1 MDSLVHPCTSVACV
15 LKWFQTYSKL
25 LRKFVWNV
33 YVWRILHAVD
43 VMKISYNQ
51 YLIYQI
57 SKYISRFSNYSEPP
71 HTHSQKRT
79 ILVLSRCYAT
89 NFAHMCVGWLYSS
102 YLENKKI
109 CCLHASMTHQLFC
122 SQWFWI
128 VTRFIYNL
136 YIDNLLVKYYVI

>member
-1 MDSLVHPCTSVACV
+1 MSILVIQVQYRLASTFGTSVAWV

-25 LRKFVWNV
+25 LRRFVWNV
-33 YVWRILHAVD
+33 YVWRILHVVD

-51 YLIYQI
+51 YLIYHI

-89 NFAHMCVGWLYSS
+89 NFAYMCG
-102 YLENKKI
+102 
-109 CCLHASMTHQLFC
+109 ALFEP
-122 SQWFWI
+122 SWEQE
-128 VTRFIYNL
+128 
-136 YIDNLLVKYYVI
+136 NLLLTCKHDTSAFLFSVVLNSYEIHI

>member
-33 YVWRILHAVD
+33 YVWRILHVVD

-89 NFAHMCVGWLYSS
+89 NFAHMCGGGSIRATLR
-102 YLENKKI
+102 
-109 CCLHASMTHQLFC
+109 
-122 SQWFWI
+122 
-128 VTRFIYNL
+128 TRKSAAYMQAWHITFFVL
-136 YIDNLLVKYYVI
+136 SGSE